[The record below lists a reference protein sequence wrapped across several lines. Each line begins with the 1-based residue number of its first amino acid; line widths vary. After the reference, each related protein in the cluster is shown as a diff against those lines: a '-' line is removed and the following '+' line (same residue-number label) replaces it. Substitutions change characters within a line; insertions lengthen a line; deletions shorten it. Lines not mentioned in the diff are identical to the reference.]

1 MAASLLRLRN
11 FARLER
17 RDLARRWLSKAS
29 KSTGS
34 WLNKYGRDLTKE
46 AAHGDPV
53 VGRDE
58 EISRVVSI
66 LSRKSKNSAVLVGEA
81 GVGKTAIAEGLA
93 QRLAAG
99 EVPGF
104 LAGARLVELN
114 VGKLLAGTDSWG
126 VLEERVAGLVAD
138 AEAAGPGKVVL
149 FVDEIHMLVDASDML
164 KPALG
169 RGRLRC
175 LGATTHDEYQQFF
188 APDKA
193 FARRFQKV
201 HVPEPSEDATAVILR
216 RLKPSYEEHHG
227 LHIQD
232 EALVAAIKLAAR
244 SVTGRYFPDKA
255 IDLVDEACSTARLQ
269 LDLRAS
275 HQLGGDDRSS
285 SKTTLQDDHT
295 VVGPD
300 DIAEVVAKWT
310 GIPVTRPG
318 QDERERLAGL
328 PERLQQRVVGQDEAV
343 GAVADAVVRSRS
355 GLGNPKQP
363 SGSFLFL
370 GATGV
375 GKTELAKAL
384 AEELFGDE
392 KHLVRI
398 DMSEYVGDWSVS
410 RLIGAPP
417 GYIGYEKGGEL
428 TEQVMQRPY
437 SVVLVDEVEK
447 GSDTVMNLFLQILD
461 DGRLTDGKGRTVDFT
476 NTIII
481 MTSNLGAHH
490 LVGCPPDAADARQ
503 RVIADVR
510 SRLRPEL
517 INRLD
522 EMVVFRPLSGDT
534 LREVVKLQVADIAA
548 RLADGRGIGLD
559 VTDEAA
565 DVVQSMSSDQVAMY
579 GARPIKR
586 CLQNMVMTRISRMM
600 VQGEVDDGCNISI
613 DAADDLDELVFNV
626 NKPEKIIEPVL
637 DNKTDEESPP
647 LTNKVKPV
655 PKRREKKVKPE
666 SVVHECNISVSD
678 ANEPVKTDEELPPLT
693 NQVKPVQKKKKRKGS
708 QASLAGGVQDP
719 CV

>member
-1 MAASLLRLRN
+1 M
-11 FARLER
+11 
-17 RDLARRWLSKAS
+17 
-29 KSTGS
+29 
-34 WLNKYGRDLTKE
+34 
-46 AAHGDPV
+46 
-53 VGRDE
+53 
-58 EISRVVSI
+58 
-66 LSRKSKNSAVLVGEA
+66 
-81 GVGKTAIAEGLA
+81 
-93 QRLAAG
+93 
-99 EVPGF
+99 
-104 LAGARLVELN
+104 
-114 VGKLLAGTDSWG
+114 
-126 VLEERVAGLVAD
+126 
-138 AEAAGPGKVVL
+138 
-149 FVDEIHMLVDASDML
+149 
-164 KPALG
+164 
-169 RGRLRC
+169 
-175 LGATTHDEYQQFF
+175 
-188 APDKA
+188 
-193 FARRFQKV
+193 
-201 HVPEPSEDATAVILR
+201 
-216 RLKPSYEEHHG
+216 
-227 LHIQD
+227 
-232 EALVAAIKLAAR
+232 LAAR
-244 SVTGRYFPDKA
+244 YLPGRYFPAKA
-255 IDLVDEACSTARLQ
+255 IDLVDEACSTARLK

-285 SKTTLQDDHT
+285 KTTLQDDRT

-300 DIAEVVAKWT
+300 DIAEVVTKWT

-318 QDERERLAGL
+318 QDERERLACL
-328 PERLQQRVVGQDEAV
+328 PERLQQRVVGQHEAV

-384 AEELFGDE
+384 ADQLFGDE

-447 GSDTVMNLFLQILD
+447 GSDAVMNLFLQILD

-565 DVVQSMSSDQVAMY
+565 DVVRSMSSDQVAMY

-600 VQGEVDDGCNISI
+600 VHGEVDDGCNISI
-613 DAADDLDELVFNV
+613 DAADDMADLVFNV
-626 NKPEKIIEPVL
+626 KKP
-637 DNKTDEESPP
+637 DEESPP

-655 PKRREKKVKPE
+655 PKRREKKIKPE
-666 SVVHECNISVSD
+666 SVVQECNISVSD
-678 ANEPVKTDEELPPLT
+678 ANEPVLNNKTDEELPPLT
-693 NQVKPVQKKKKRKGS
+693 NKVKPVQKKREKKVKPVSVVEECKTPVSAANEPVLGNKIDEDLPPLTNKAKPAPKKRTKKSSVKDCKISLSDANQPALDNKTDEELSPLTNEKSPDSASKKGPS
-708 QASLAGGVQDP
+708 SLTRVWNSILRRQGGDGKTSVSEGSMDGH
-719 CV
+719 

>member
-58 EISRVVSI
+58 EINRVVSI

-149 FVDEIHMLVDASDML
+149 FVDEIHMLVGAGRTGVSKVDASDML

-169 RGRLRC
+169 RARLRC

-216 RLKPSYEEHHG
+216 RLKPS
-227 LHIQD
+227 L
-232 EALVAAIKLAAR
+232 K
-244 SVTGRYFPDKA
+244 
-255 IDLVDEACSTARLQ
+255 

-285 SKTTLQDDHT
+285 KTTLQDDRT

-300 DIAEVVAKWT
+300 DIAEVVTKWT

-318 QDERERLAGL
+318 QDERERLACL
-328 PERLQQRVVGQDEAV
+328 PERLQQRVVGQHEAV

-384 AEELFGDE
+384 ADQLFGDE

-447 GSDTVMNLFLQILD
+447 GSDAVMNLFLQILD

-565 DVVQSMSSDQVAMY
+565 DVVRSMSSDQVAMY

-600 VQGEVDDGCNISI
+600 VHGEVDDGCNISI
-613 DAADDLDELVFNV
+613 DAADDMADLVFNSHR
-626 NKPEKIIEPVL
+626 P
-637 DNKTDEESPP
+637 
-647 LTNKVKPV
+647 
-655 PKRREKKVKPE
+655 
-666 SVVHECNISVSD
+666 
-678 ANEPVKTDEELPPLT
+678 
-693 NQVKPVQKKKKRKGS
+693 
-708 QASLAGGVQDP
+708 
-719 CV
+719 